1 PGRRSRAT
9 RMGGPDADGL
19 AFGFEAERTAL
30 AAGLDDGRRRKARE
44 PATAIELEDQG
55 AHREND
61 RGEHEAVVL
70 PPRRRP
76 DRTEE
81 LRDLRL
87 REEDVR
93 DRERTL
99 ERQAGPNEVAAL

>member
-1 PGRRSRAT
+1 
-9 RMGGPDADGL
+9 MV
-19 AFGFEAERTAL
+19 F
-30 AAGLDDGRRRKARE
+30 
-44 PATAIELEDQG
+44 
-55 AHREND
+55 
-61 RGEHEAVVL
+61 

-81 LRDLRL
+81 LGDLRL

-99 ERQAGPNEVAAL
+99 ERQAGPNEVAALRERGVAIEHEDRGDDRERHPAGPTGDVAPRGDAVAVRRRLITGGGSP